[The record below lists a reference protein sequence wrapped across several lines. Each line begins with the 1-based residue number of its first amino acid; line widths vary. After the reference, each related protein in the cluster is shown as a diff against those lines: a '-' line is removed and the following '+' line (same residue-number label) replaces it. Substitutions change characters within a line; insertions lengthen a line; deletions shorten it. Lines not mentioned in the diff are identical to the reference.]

1 MASIGACSSN
11 FSVAAGVC
19 VNAHYRAGLERLRKA
34 GSELVCHCA
43 KQRSEPSS
51 DKRGFKADELHLTRL
66 ELIHRIA
73 VLVPPPRTHCHRYVD
88 YQRGD
93 MK

>member
-1 MASIGACSSN
+1 MAAIGACSSN

-19 VNAHYRAGLERLRKA
+19 VHAYYRAGLEQLRKA
-34 GSELVCHCA
+34 G
-43 KQRSEPSS
+43 SEPSS

-73 VLVPPPRTHCHRYVD
+73 VLVPPPRTQSTDTWTTSEVT
-88 YQRGD
+88 
-93 MK
+93 